1 MQLPCLILQK
11 SVLTYCYLAER
22 LIQVANIFEIVL
34 RCLQLKQC
42 LPMTTDQESRR
53 EVLLAQMAQA
63 RFELQSAEAALQSA
77 DAARQSA
84 DAAVQSADAAVQ
96 SAKAHLKAD
105 QQRLAETRLLLTSAT
120 ARPVGK
126 QMAISSTLCMASLLL
141 TRVFSK
147 FRMH

>member
-84 DAAVQSADAAVQ
+84 DAAVQSA
-96 SAKAHLKAD
+96 KAHLKAD